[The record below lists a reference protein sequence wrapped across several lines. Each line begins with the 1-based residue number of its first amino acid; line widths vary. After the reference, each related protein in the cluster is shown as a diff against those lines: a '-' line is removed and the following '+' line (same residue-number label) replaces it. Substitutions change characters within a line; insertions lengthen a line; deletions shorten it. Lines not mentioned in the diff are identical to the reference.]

1 LAGLGLNI
9 YHGLGFYSRLI
20 GRIGTDAEACF

>member
-1 LAGLGLNI
+1 LNI